1 MNYFKSIG
9 FYSFEFLGS
18 GINFLCSFMGMYP
31 TFDLG
36 IRFLL
41 YFEGKRIALEKTEHF
56 VHREGKEN
64 EASSLKEKATENEQ
78 NT

>member
-18 GINFLCSFMGMYP
+18 ALNFLCSLLGVYP

-36 IRFLL
+36 VRFLL
-41 YFEGKRIALEKTEHF
+41 YFEGKRIFLEKHERAA
-56 VHREGKEN
+56 HREEKEK
-64 EASSLKEKATENEQ
+64 EASSLKEKAEKNE
-78 NT
+78 